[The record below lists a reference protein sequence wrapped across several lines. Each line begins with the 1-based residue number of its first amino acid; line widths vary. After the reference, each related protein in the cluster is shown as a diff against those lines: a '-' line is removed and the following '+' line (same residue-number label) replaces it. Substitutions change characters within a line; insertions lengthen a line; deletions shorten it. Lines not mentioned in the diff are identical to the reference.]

1 MNLTFTPKPILAG
14 GALAALGFTTG
25 TPIQQ
30 TL

>member
-1 MNLTFTPKPILAG
+1 MNITFIPKPILAG